1 MLPRTLGLAALASS
15 VLASAAAFLVPLP
28 PQGAEQKPSILQ
40 ELPGSSGPAT
50 ARTRIQVGKGLLLDS
65 RLGHASLA
73 TGESGETYLFA
84 HVSGADSP
92 SARRAPPMNI
102 ALVIDR
108 SGSMR
113 GERIANAI
121 AGALGTVER
130 MRDGDSVTVVTFD
143 TQAQVIVAPTKLT
156 PDERPRIASRINQ
169 IRLGGDTCISCGL
182 EAAMRELSQTRLGE
196 GQVNR
201 MLLLSDGAANHGV
214 RDVPGLRSVS
224 ARMRGQG
231 VSISTIGVDVDFDE
245 KIMDAIAAE
254 SNGKHYFVA
263 HASALPQVFSQE
275 FDELATSVA
284 SDAEML
290 VELAPGVEVEE
301 VFDRTFQRDG
311 RKVRIPFGTF
321 AAKQEKTALL
331 RLRVADGARGNKEI
345 ATVRLGYHDFAEGR
359 RGECEGTLGLAI
371 TDKASAQ
378 TELDPFVAARL
389 SRSRTAQTL
398 TDANKLFEAGRSEEA
413 KKTLGRRADELKK
426 DEAVAVAAARRLA
439 PAAAPMAAAKPI
451 DRDFA
456 DQLGAVNNASASF
469 GKGGGPGAAPSRN
482 EKAQVRSNQAEANA
496 MHF

>member
-1 MLPRTLGLAALASS
+1 
-15 VLASAAAFLVPLP
+15 
-28 PQGAEQKPSILQ
+28 
-40 ELPGSSGPAT
+40 
-50 ARTRIQVGKGLLLDS
+50 
-65 RLGHASLA
+65 
-73 TGESGETYLFA
+73 
-84 HVSGADSP
+84 
-92 SARRAPPMNI
+92 
-102 ALVIDR
+102 
-108 SGSMR
+108 
-113 GERIANAI
+113 
-121 AGALGTVER
+121 
-130 MRDGDSVTVVTFD
+130 
-143 TQAQVIVAPTKLT
+143 
-156 PDERPRIASRINQ
+156 
-169 IRLGGDTCISCGL
+169 
-182 EAAMRELSQTRLGE
+182 MRELSQTRLGE

-331 RLRVADGARGNKEI
+331 RLRVA
-345 ATVRLGYHDFAEGR
+345 
-359 RGECEGTLGLAI
+359 ECEGTLGLAI

-469 GKGGGPGAAPSRN
+469 GKGGGPGAAPSRD

>member
-1 MLPRTLGLAALASS
+1 MQPRTFGLAALASS

-28 PQGAEQKPSILQ
+28 PSAADQTPAILQ
-40 ELPGSSGPAT
+40 ESRDPART
-50 ARTRIQVGKGLLLDS
+50 TEPRTRIQVGKGLLLDS

-73 TGESGETYLFA
+73 AGESGETYLFA
-84 HVSGADSP
+84 HVSGAES
-92 SARRAPPMNI
+92 STARRAPPMNI

-113 GERIANAI
+113 GERIANAL

-143 TQAQVIVAPTKLT
+143 TQAQVIVPPTKLSAE
-156 PDERPRIASRINQ
+156 ERPRIASRINQ

-182 EAAMRELSQTRLGE
+182 EAAMRELSQTRLGD

-201 MLLLSDGAANHGV
+201 MLLLSDGAANNGV
-214 RDVPGLRSVS
+214 RDVPGLRNVA

-245 KIMDAIAAE
+245 KVMDAIAAE

-275 FDELATSVA
+275 FDDLATTVA
-284 SDAEML
+284 SDAEMV

-321 AAKQEKTALL
+321 GAKQEKTALL
-331 RLRVADGARGNKEI
+331 RLRVSDSARGNKEV
-345 ATVRLGYHDFAEGR
+345 ATVRLGYHDLAEGR

-371 TDKASAQ
+371 TDKAQAQ
-378 TELDPFVAARL
+378 LELDPFVAARL

-398 TDANKLFEAGRSEEA
+398 TDANKLFEAGRGEDA
-413 KKTLGRRADELKK
+413 KKTLALRAAEVRK
-426 DEAVAVAAARRLA
+426 DEAQAVAGARRMA

-456 DQLGAVNNASASF
+456 DQLGALNNAGSSF
-469 GKGGGPGAAPSRN
+469 GKGSGPGAAPSRD
-482 EKAQVRSNQAEANA
+482 EKAQVRTNQAQANEL
-496 MHF
+496 HF